1 MGTRSLIHIKD
12 GKKTIATIYQQ
23 YDGYPT
29 GVGKNIKKI
38 LNWGRV
44 KVLNGYSGSDK
55 TPHAFNGMGC
65 LAAYLIGELKDKK
78 IGNVYLMAPN
88 TKDVGEEFIYTISQY
103 EYTVKLKVI
112 DVYENKVLF
121 NGVLNEFCGERAE
134 GRTLVEIA
142 LT

>member
-12 GKKTIATIYQQ
+12 GRKTIATIYRQ

-29 GVGKNIKKI
+29 GMGRDIKRI

-44 KVLNGYSGSDK
+44 KVLNGYCSSDK
-55 TPHAFNGMGC
+55 PPHSFNGMGC

-88 TKDVGEEFIYTISQY
+88 MKDVGEEFVYTISQH
-103 EYTVKLKVI
+103 EETVKLKVVN
-112 DVYENKVLF
+112 VYENKVLF

-134 GRTLVEIA
+134 GKTLVEIA